1 MKKFF
6 ILLACISVLFSC
18 GDKDKDN
25 SKDTPYVDTPQ
36 NGMYNEPLI
45 NFGASKAEIKK
56 QEKRVFLEE
65 NETGLMFQGNN
76 YVIVYLFKSSKL
88 ASSAAVLPLKTD
100 AKKLVSFLSSR
111 YDILGEEDDMFF
123 WQTKNKQMTVA
134 VSVETTGIY
143 VMYMPASSLAPE
155 KIQIFRSAELADE
168 AMAEQVKAAIR
179 QQMQ

>member
-1 MKKFF
+1 MKKIF

-18 GDKDKDN
+18 GDKDN
-25 SKDTPYVDTPQ
+25 GKDTPYVDTPQ
-36 NGMYNEPLI
+36 NGMYNEPLV

-56 QEKRVFLEE
+56 QEKRAFLEE

-88 ASSAAVLPLKTD
+88 TSSAAVLPLATD
-100 AKKLVSFLSSR
+100 AKKLTSFLSSR

-123 WQTKNKQMTVA
+123 WQTKNEQMIIA
-134 VSVETTGIY
+134 VGVETTGIY
-143 VMYMPASSLAPE
+143 VMYMPSSSLAPE

-168 AMAEQVKAAIR
+168 ATVEQVKAAIR